1 MAQTVNLLT
10 KSNQIVGRARTMA
23 ETLLHGHEFLPGGF
37 LKLSIEKIDPEIKP
51 WEGIKNDDME
61 TYLIAGCITA
71 WPVEL
76 L

>member
-1 MAQTVNLLT
+1 
-10 KSNQIVGRARTMA
+10 MA